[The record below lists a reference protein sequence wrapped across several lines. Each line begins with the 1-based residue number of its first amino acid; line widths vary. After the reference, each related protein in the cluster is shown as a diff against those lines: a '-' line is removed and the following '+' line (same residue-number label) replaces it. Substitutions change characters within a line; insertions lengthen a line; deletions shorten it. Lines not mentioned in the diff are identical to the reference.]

1 MTYAIST
8 WNTLKPFG
16 ERARLAPAVRGLVE
30 SGLGVELWLGWT
42 AEPNLMHRDN
52 WPALR
57 DLVRGAPSLS
67 AHSRLIHRFDLE
79 ALKEEIDLCAFLAA
93 DPLVVHPRSLG
104 FEAGTWDASF
114 AAGRLTEDDERRLA
128 TIFGYARAC
137 SVRLALENGSMDLLQ
152 RVLEAAEGLAGG
164 ESLGICVDT
173 GHANLH
179 RALYPEPSVAFLETF
194 SRHLFHFH
202 ASDNRGGEDE
212 HKNPGT
218 GTVDWEAVM
227 AALAKT
233 GHRGSVV
240 LELWY
245 DEPEAAAREAMAFL
259 DRVECRIA
267 GRRRR
272 PD

>member
-1 MTYAIST
+1 MAYAVST

-42 AEPNLMHRDN
+42 AEPLLMRRDN

-67 AHSRLIHRFDLE
+67 AHSALIHHFDLDT
-79 ALKEEIDLCAFLAA
+79 LKEEIDLCAFLGP

-104 FEAGTWDASF
+104 FEAGTWDATF
-114 AAGRLTEDDERRLA
+114 AAGRLTDDEQRRLSA
-128 TIFGYARAC
+128 ICTYARER
-137 SVRLALENGSMDLLQ
+137 SVRLALENGPMDLL
-152 RVLEAAEGLAGG
+152 RLALEAAATLPDG

-179 RALYPEPSVAFLETF
+179 HAFYPEPSVAFLQAF
-194 SRHLFHFH
+194 SRRLVHFH
-202 ASDNRGGEDE
+202 VSDNRGGEDE

-218 GTVDWEAVM
+218 GTVDWRAAM
-227 AALAKT
+227 TALAGT
-233 GHRGSVV
+233 GYRGPVV

-245 DEPEAAAREAMAFL
+245 DDPEPAAREAMAYL
-259 DRVECRIA
+259 DGVQSRIA
-267 GRRRR
+267 GRGRG
-272 PD
+272 